1 MPDVVATAD
10 VARELAPGLY
20 PNIPADEYHRWPLAS
35 QTILTMLRD
44 KSPAHVKHFRDNPP
58 EPTPSQRLG
67 AAVHMAVLQPDLFPK
82 HYVRAPEVDKRT
94 RAGQVVWAAFLEE
107 AGGRIILTPDEW
119 DRCMAMRAAV
129 AAHPIARKLLEGE
142 AERSAIWRDP
152 DTGVLCK
159 GRFDEISRSVG
170 AITDLK
176 TTTDASPEAFSRAIY
191 RYGYYLQAAHYL
203 SGAKALGLPADFFV
217 FIAVEKDPPHA
228 VAVYHVRGDA
238 IQAGL
243 DELRSLLEL
252 YARCEATGEWP
263 GYPAEA
269 VEIDLPPWAYRE
281 IDGRVA

>member
-1 MPDVVATAD
+1 LV
-10 VARELAPGLY
+10 
-20 PNIPADEYHRWPLAS
+20 
-35 QTILTMLRD
+35 
-44 KSPAHVKHFRDNPP
+44 
-58 EPTPSQRLG
+58 
-67 AAVHMAVLQPDLFPK
+67 
-82 HYVRAPEVDKRT
+82 
-94 RAGQVVWAAFLEE
+94 E
-107 AGGRIILTPDEW
+107 AGDRTILTPDEW
-119 DRCMAMRAAV
+119 DQCMAMREAV

-203 SGAKALGLPADFFV
+203 SGAKALDLPAEFFV
-217 FIAVEKDPPHA
+217 FIAIEKDPPYA

-243 DELRSLLEL
+243 DELRLLLEL
-252 YARCEATGEWP
+252 YARCEESSIWP

-281 IDGRVA
+281 IVGRVA